1 MVQVAGTI
9 NTILTVEVMGQYLPE
24 TREDIDVRTE
34 DDIKE
39 PSMYKVLIHNDDYTT
54 MEFVVHVLMQVF
66 RKSVEEATR
75 IMLNV
80 HQRGIGLCGIYTFE
94 VAETKVETVTRM
106 ARENGHPL
114 KCTMENA

>member
-1 MVQVAGTI
+1 
-9 NTILTVEVMGQYLPE
+9 MGQNLPE
-24 TREDIDVRTE
+24 TKEDSDVRTE
-34 DDIKE
+34 DDLKE

-54 MEFVVHVLMQVF
+54 MEFVVHVLMHVF
-66 RKSVEEATR
+66 RKPMEEATR

-80 HQRGIGLCGIYTFE
+80 HKLGIGVCGIYTFE

-114 KCTMENA
+114 KCTMEIA